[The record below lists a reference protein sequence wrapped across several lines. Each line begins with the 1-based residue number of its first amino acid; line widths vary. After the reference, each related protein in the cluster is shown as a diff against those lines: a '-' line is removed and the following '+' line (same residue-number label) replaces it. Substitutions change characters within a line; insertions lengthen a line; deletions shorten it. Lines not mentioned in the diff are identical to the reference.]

1 MNIWVMKRMIQPGV
15 SQATFALELERK
27 RFRTDSARSIGIE
40 APRDRAGTFEPVMAE
55 KRQGRLGEAR

>member
-1 MNIWVMKRMIQPGV
+1 MIKPGV

-40 APRDRAGTFEPVMAE
+40 APRDRAGTFEPVIAE